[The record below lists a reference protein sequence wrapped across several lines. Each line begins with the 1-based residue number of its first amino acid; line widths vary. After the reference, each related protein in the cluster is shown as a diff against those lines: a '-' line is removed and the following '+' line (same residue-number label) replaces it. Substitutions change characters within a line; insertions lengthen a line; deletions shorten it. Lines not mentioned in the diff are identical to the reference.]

1 MPRSAIFLAK
11 FFLLAAGLFG
21 LWSFAGLGDAYS
33 RLIITVA
40 NPFVWAVTGFSV
52 ASVVPT
58 VRGLDVFIRHGS
70 EEVLLPL
77 QPREL
82 FSGVLPFLALMGASS
97 GLSAAR
103 RLGAVA
109 IGLAVLFL
117 FHIGLMFIGPY
128 LATAHEAWVNTIID
142 IVYGFYGLVGYAALP
157 FLLWFWLTQ
166 RISPRAS

>member
-1 MPRSAIFLAK
+1 MPRSAVFLAK
-11 FFLLAAGLFG
+11 FFLFAAGLFA
-21 LWSFAGLGDAYS
+21 LWSFAGVGDAYG
-33 RLIITVA
+33 RLVIAVA
-40 NPFVWAVTGFSV
+40 NPFVWAVTGFS
-52 ASVVPT
+52 ATSVVPT
-58 VRGLDVFIRHGS
+58 VRGLDVFIRNGG

-97 GLSAAR
+97 GLSAAH

-109 IGLAVLFL
+109 IGLAVLFV
-117 FHIGLMFIGPY
+117 FHIGLMIIGPY

-166 RISPRAS
+166 RAAVRGL